1 MRAAF
6 RVAAML
12 GLALTAVLAGPT
24 APASA
29 HPLGNFT
36 VNAYGGITVGHGWV
50 RVGYVLDLAEIPTF
64 QELPRIDG
72 NGDGLLEAPE
82 RSEWASWKAE
92 EVAGGLSL
100 EVDDRA
106 IPLVLQQSAVELL
119 PGQGGLDVLRLEA
132 SYRAT
137 VPATGRLEF
146 RDAND
151 QGRIGWREISAVGT
165 EGVAVTRS
173 TVPTASVSSALR
185 AYPQDLLSSP
195 LDVRAA
201 TFSFGPGQQEQTVG
215 AGGGPMSGRPGSTE
229 GVLAALVARPGL
241 SLPIVAFAL
250 LVAFGVGALHALAP
264 GHGKTVTA
272 AYLVGSRSGVRAA
285 IGAGVAVSVM
295 HSLSVVAIGIVV
307 LFAQRAFPAER
318 VYPWLG
324 LIAGLT
330 AIALGGGLLVSRVR
344 SRALSH
350 DQRHAHPPLSRR
362 GLAAVAVSGGLLPS
376 PSALVVLVAAVTL
389 GRVAFGLGLIAAF
402 SLGLACAI
410 AGIGLLAVRARDLV
424 ARRSWSLAARDLPIA
439 SAAAILLV
447 GVVLAG
453 RAVTQL

>member
-1 MRAAF
+1 MRASLKIATL
-6 RVAAML
+6 L
-12 GLALTAVLAGPT
+12 GLAVTAVLAGPT
-24 APASA
+24 ASASA

-36 VNAYGGITVGHGWV
+36 VNAYGGITVGPGWV
-50 RVGYVLDLAEIPTF
+50 RVRYVLDLAEIPTF

-72 NGDGLLEAPE
+72 NGDGLVQDLEGSA
-82 RSEWASWKAE
+82 WASRKAE
-92 EVAGGLSL
+92 EIAGGLSL
-100 EVDDRA
+100 EVAGRA
-106 IPLVLQQSAVELL
+106 VPLVLQQSDVELL
-119 PGQGGLDVLRLEA
+119 PGQAGLDVLRLEA
-132 SYRAT
+132 SYRAA
-137 VPATGRLEF
+137 VPATGRAEF
-146 RDAND
+146 HDTND
-151 QGRIGWREISAVGT
+151 QGRIGWREVSAVGT

-173 TVPTASVSSALR
+173 NVPSASISYALR

-201 TFSFGPGQQEQTVG
+201 TFSFGPGLQKQTVRV
-215 AGGGPMSGRPGSTE
+215 GGGPRSGRPGSTD
-229 GVLAALVARPGL
+229 GALTALVARPRL

-264 GHGKTVTA
+264 GHGKTLTA

-295 HSLSVVAIGIVV
+295 HSLSVAAIGILV

-330 AIALGGGLLVSRVR
+330 AIGLGGGLLVSRMR
-344 SRALSH
+344 SRALGLNH
-350 DQRHAHPPLSRR
+350 QHAHPPLSRR
-362 GLAAVAVSGGLLPS
+362 GLAAVALSGGLLPS

-424 ARRSWSLAARDLPIA
+424 ARRSWSWPARALPIA

-447 GVVLAG
+447 GVVLTG
-453 RAVTQL
+453 RAVTRL